1 MRDSIAMAIAIAIM
15 MAFVSNDLAAA
26 YFRDGGFLPDQGIL
40 ESISIE
46 PRLPARG
53 QSFTVKLAGSWP
65 AINPG
70 GVCRPPLDFSE
81 VVVYPGSVT
90 IISSPQQ
97 DSNYC
102 DQPPASW
109 SFDVTIPANAW
120 DAVNDEGYL
129 VIEHLLY
136 SGINMLTGIDQ
147 VFDMRLGT
155 HEVPAFIGSGF
166 WISPD
171 LPYEGILIEQQ
182 GSRVLF
188 YGLGYDRDVALN
200 DDGEPVWQLVAGE
213 MYGDSTLG
221 RSYRFDWPFDE
232 NNMPLEKPTEME
244 LITSNDSGAII
255 VDDFNHIRVFTEVTG
270 NRGLYH
276 SYNRIVFGLD
286 KSRLPNYVPP
296 LEGRWTLYGFDGQNA
311 GFTNTIELK
320 QGSSEGSN
328 QYHFA
333 SSDGDWTARCA
344 IVSPGTGDC
353 TIERASDGAKLEFPI
368 AAFQG
373 NLARGSLVTGEDNA
387 LDGVL
392 VRDPWRLPVLDG
404 Q

>member
-26 YFRDGGFLPDQGIL
+26 YFRDDGFLPDQGIL

-311 GFTNTIELK
+311 GFTSTIELK

-353 TIERASDGAKLEFPI
+353 TIERASDGAKLEFPM

-373 NLARGSLVTGEDNA
+373 NLARGSLVTGEDKA